1 MPTKIE
7 KDSVTGTETT
17 GHEWDGI
24 KELNNP
30 LPKWWLYLLWATII
44 FSVVYWILYPAWPIP
59 GGSTKGVLGW
69 TQHGELSESMAQ
81 AKAAQAGY
89 VDRIAKTDIQG
100 VAADADLLNF
110 ALAGGRAAFG
120 DNCAPCHGS
129 GAQGFAGYPN
139 LNDDHWLWGGKLDDI
154 YATVKFGI
162 RAKHDDTRL
171 SEMPAFGRDEILAK
185 AEIEAVADH
194 VLALGGNAKA
204 SAKGAEIFADN
215 CSACHGDQ
223 GQGDITQGAP
233 RLSDAL
239 WLYGGDRATI
249 VETVTK
255 SRAGM
260 MPAWIGRLDDATIKS
275 LAVYVHSLG
284 GGQ

>member
-7 KDSVTGTETT
+7 KDSITGTETT

-30 LPKWWLYLLWATII
+30 LPRWWLYILWASIL
-44 FSVVYWILYPAWPIP
+44 FSVVYWVLYPAWPIP
-59 GGSTKGVLGW
+59 GGHTKGILGW
-69 TQHGELSESMAQ
+69 TQHGVLGESQAV

-100 VAADADLLNF
+100 IASDPDLLNF

-129 GAQGFAGYPN
+129 GAQGFVGFPN

-154 YATVKFGI
+154 YTTVKFGI
-162 RAKHDDTRL
+162 RAKHDDSRF
-171 SEMPAFGRDEILAK
+171 SEMPAFGKDEILTKQDIAT
-185 AEIEAVADH
+185 VADH
-194 VLALGGNAKA
+194 VLSLSGKGK
-204 SAKGAEIFADN
+204 STPKGAEIFAEN
-215 CSACHGDQ
+215 CSACHGDT
-223 GQGDITQGAP
+223 GNGDITQGAP
-233 RLSDAL
+233 RLNDAL

-249 VETVTK
+249 IETVTK
-255 SRAGM
+255 SRGGV
-260 MPAWIGRLDDATIKS
+260 MPAWTGRLDDATIKS